1 MDYSCS
7 LCITLIASPMKKPL
21 YLNAFYQV
29 TFAIVAGIM
38 FGYLDPANALR
49 MKPLGELFIMAI
61 RFLVGPIIFCTVSV
75 GIASMGDLRKLG
87 SLGLKTVFYFEM
99 MAALALLAGL
109 LGAWI
114 LQPGA
119 GFQLDL
125 AADASSVAPPPVAGT
140 GSLSLTLQSA
150 FLHNGILQIVLC
162 ALVFGVVLAKAGARG
177 HTVMRLCQRISD
189 GIFRI
194 VNLVLKLAPIAAF
207 GAIAYTV
214 GRHGLVSVA
223 PLLKLLAALYLVT
236 IVFVAGFL
244 GLIAR
249 MAGFRPWQFIVYI
262 REELTLVFGT
272 ASSFAAMPRLMEKL
286 RLAGCAD
293 AITGLVVPAGYS
305 FNLSGSNIYIS
316 MAIVFLAQASQI
328 ELHFAHYVAIFA
340 VAMITSKGSSGV
352 AGSAFMVLAATLA
365 AVPAIPASS
374 LVFIFSIERLLK
386 CRSLANLI
394 ANGVACIALSA
405 WTKQL
410 DRTRI
415 ASLETHG

>member
-1 MDYSCS
+1 
-7 LCITLIASPMKKPL
+7 MKKPF

-29 TFAIVAGIM
+29 TFAIVAGIIL
-38 FGYLDPANALR
+38 GYGDPAAALR
-49 MKPLGELFIMAI
+49 MKPLGELFIQAI

-75 GIASMGDLRKLG
+75 GIATMGDLRKLG
-87 SLGLKTVFYFEM
+87 SLGLKTGFYFEM

-114 LQPGA
+114 FQPGA

-125 AADASSVAPPPVAGT
+125 AADARPVALLLPGAQT
-140 GSLSLTLQSA
+140 GSLLQILQSA

-162 ALVFGVVLAKAGARG
+162 ALAFGVLLAKAGARG
-177 HTVMRLCQRISD
+177 QFLMHLCQRISD
-189 GIFRI
+189 AIFRI

-223 PLLKLLAALYLVT
+223 PLLKLLATLYLVT
-236 IVFVAGFL
+236 MIFVAVFL
-244 GLIAR
+244 GVIAR
-249 MAGFRPWQFIVYI
+249 MAGFRLWQFIVYI

-272 ASSFAAMPRLMEKL
+272 ASSFSAMPRLMEKL
-286 RLAGCAD
+286 RLAGCTESV
-293 AITGLVVPAGYS
+293 IGLVVPAGYS
-305 FNLSGSNIYIS
+305 FNLSGSNIYLS
-316 MAIVFLAQASQI
+316 LAIVFLAQASQI
-328 ELHFAHYVAIFA
+328 ELTFAHYVAIFA
-340 VAMITSKGSSGV
+340 VGMITSKGSSGV
-352 AGSAFMVLAATLA
+352 AGSAFIVLAATLA
-365 AVPAIPASS
+365 AVPAIPTSS

-410 DRTRI
+410 DSTQLARLKR
-415 ASLETHG
+415 LPD